1 MNFTMFMTTKIVWA
15 FTLMFEQV
23 INTMYNNSTFATFF
37 FKELYGVQQLR
48 HGMPGPLG
56 SRFRAGVF

>member
-1 MNFTMFMTTKIVWA
+1 MFMTSKIVWA

-23 INTMYNNSTFATFF
+23 INTMHYNSTFAIFFFSF